1 MPQVK
6 VTAFRSKPR
15 TVCIDPNCSTNQEP
29 EVVVGACP
37 TCAGAASRPS
47 SWRGGTRARSS
58 ALLRARTSTNARR
71 AIRFRST
78 APCRLPTRCASC
90 GAPMVVVTTNRGPW
104 KLCPNFD
111 CPACRGGAQG
121 RGRGSEGGCGA
132 GEKDRRQE
140 DGVEEGRG

>member
-1 MPQVK
+1 MK

-78 APCRLPTRCASC
+78 APCRLPTRCAESC

-111 CPACRGGAQG
+111 CPRVPREEARKAEAAAAKAAAAQ
-121 RGRGSEGGCGA
+121 EK
-132 GEKDRRQE
+132 KDRRQE